1 MISARLLFK
10 GAFSVYQLTL
20 FALSHEG
27 DNGSVAPCV
36 TDLRST
42 RGDMLSEEWLQ
53 LLLGHF
59 TSNPVREIFTF
70 PPYFGF
76 WTLPC

>member
-59 TSNPVREIFTF
+59 TSNSAREIFTL

-76 WTLPC
+76 WNFPR

>member
-10 GAFSVYQLTL
+10 GAFSVYQFTL
-20 FALSHEG
+20 FALSREG

-53 LLLGHF
+53 LL
-59 TSNPVREIFTF
+59 TSNPAREIFTL

-76 WTLPC
+76 WNFPR